1 MDTLVEGLT
10 FPDGA
15 RWHDRHLWFSDTHA
29 GEVLAYDP
37 LTGALN
43 TVAEVP
49 GRPAGLGFLPD
60 GRLLIASTRDLLVL
74 RREPDGTLVV
84 HADLSGVATWYLNE
98 MCVDRFGRAYVGN
111 VGDGSDPPRPP
122 RPADLAMI
130 EPDGTV
136 HDVATAMVLAGGMV
150 VTSDGST
157 LIVAESRSTPG
168 RLTGFTIEPDG
179 GLEQRRVI
187 AEFDASVHPDGL
199 AIDAEDGVWVAS
211 PFGDE
216 VFRVDAEGAIT
227 DRLSAPRPYSLALG
241 GPDGRDLFVCTA
253 ETWVPE
259 EAERDRAG
267 AVRRVRVRVP
277 AAQE

>member
-1 MDTLVEGLT
+1 MDTLVEGLA

-37 LTGALN
+37 VTGALN

-60 GRLLIASTRDLLVL
+60 GRLLIVSTRDLLVL
-74 RREPDGTLVV
+74 RREPDCSLVV
-84 HADLSGVATWYLNE
+84 HADLSGIATWYLRD
-98 MCVDRFGRAYVGN
+98 MCVDRRGRAYVGN
-111 VGDGSDPPRPP
+111 DGDGSDPPRPP
-122 RPADLAMI
+122 RPADLAMV

-136 HDVATAMVLAGGMV
+136 HDVATAMMLANGMV
-150 VTSDGST
+150 VTSDGTT
-157 LIVAESRSTPG
+157 LIVAETRSTPG

-179 GLEQRRVI
+179 SLEQRRVI
-187 AEFDASVHPDGL
+187 AEFDATVHPDGL
-199 AIDAEDGVWVAS
+199 AIDSEDGVWVAS

-216 VFRVDAEGAIT
+216 IFRVDAGGAIT
-227 DRLSAPRPYSLALG
+227 DRLWAPHPYSLALG
-241 GPDGRDLFVCTA
+241 GPDGRDLFVGTS
-253 ETWVPE
+253 ETWIPE
-259 EAERDRAG
+259 EAERDRSG
-267 AVRRVRVRVP
+267 AIRLIRVQVP